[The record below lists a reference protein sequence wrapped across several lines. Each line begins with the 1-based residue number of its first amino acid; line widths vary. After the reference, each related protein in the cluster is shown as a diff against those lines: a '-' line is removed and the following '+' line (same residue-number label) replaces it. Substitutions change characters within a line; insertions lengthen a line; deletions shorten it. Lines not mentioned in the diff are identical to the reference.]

1 MSMAVRTLV
10 PCRKVPKKPG
20 IPQYADTPQ
29 TIGEHLRKKRIESGL
44 LQKYVAL
51 LLNVSEVCI
60 TYWENG
66 KSVPQI
72 HQYPRIIDFL
82 GYYPFSHETES
93 FAGKLLQI
101 RHCKGFSRKQCAAH
115 LSVSDDSVR
124 RWERG
129 KPIAN
134 VTYQRLIHSVW
145 NELPLYQLHH
155 SV

>member
-1 MSMAVRTLV
+1 MLLACNISGIAKSSLKF
-10 PCRKVPKKPG
+10 PPPSSLGRKFCMIKELLCA
-20 IPQYADTPQ
+20 I
-29 TIGEHLRKKRIESGL
+29 

-51 LLNVSEVCI
+51 LLNVSEDCI
-60 TYWENG
+60 TYWKNG

-72 HQYPRIIDFL
+72 HHHPRIID
-82 GYYPFSHETES
+82 YPFSHETES

-115 LSVSDDSVR
+115 LSVSDDAVR

-145 NELPLYQLHH
+145 NELPLYQLQHPF
-155 SV
+155 